1 MLQFLQ
7 MKQLLLIMQFLLIML
22 LLLIM
27 QFLLIMLLLLMHFH
41 LLMQLLLA
49 LLINHAEDKILNDVV
64 APVDLISSLFL
75 FPSYNNGTDLFFNI
89 NLMGIFNFSD
99 LD

>member
-1 MLQFLQ
+1 MLQFTI
-7 MKQLLLIMQFLLIML
+7 MKQLLLIML
-22 LLLIM
+22 
-27 QFLLIMLLLLMHFH
+27 FLLIMLLLLMHFH

-89 NLMGIFNFSD
+89 NLMGIFNFTD

>member
-1 MLQFLQ
+1 MLMLQFTI
-7 MKQLLLIMQFLLIML
+7 MKQLLLIMLFLLI
-22 LLLIM
+22 I
-27 QFLLIMLLLLMHFH
+27 LLLLMHFH

-64 APVDLISSLFL
+64 APVDLISSLFF

-89 NLMGIFNFSD
+89 NLMGIFNFTD
-99 LD
+99 LV

>member
-1 MLQFLQ
+1 
-7 MKQLLLIMQFLLIML
+7 
-22 LLLIM
+22 
-27 QFLLIMLLLLMHFH
+27 MHFH

-75 FPSYNNGTDLFFNI
+75 FPYIIMVLIYSLI
-89 NLMGIFNFSD
+89 
-99 LD
+99 

>member
-1 MLQFLQ
+1 ML
-7 MKQLLLIMQFLLIML
+7 
-22 LLLIM
+22 
-27 QFLLIMLLLLMHFH
+27 FH

-49 LLINHAEDKILNDVV
+49 LLINHAEDTILNDVV

-75 FPSYNNGTDLFFNI
+75 FPAFTNGTVSFFNI
-89 NLMGIFNFSD
+89 NFMGIFNITD

>member
-1 MLQFLQ
+1 
-7 MKQLLLIMQFLLIML
+7 MKQLLLIMLFLLIIL
-22 LLLIM
+22 LLLK
-27 QFLLIMLLLLMHFH
+27 HFH

-75 FPSYNNGTDLFFNI
+75 FPFPSFTNGTDSFFNI
-89 NLMGIFNFSD
+89 NLMGIFNITD

>member
-1 MLQFLQ
+1 
-7 MKQLLLIMQFLLIML
+7 
-22 LLLIM
+22 
-27 QFLLIMLLLLMHFH
+27 MHFH

-75 FPSYNNGTDLFFNI
+75 FPSYNNNNGTDLFFNI
-89 NLMGIFNFSD
+89 NLMGIFNFTD

>member
-1 MLQFLQ
+1 
-7 MKQLLLIMQFLLIML
+7 MKQ

-49 LLINHAEDKILNDVV
+49 LLINHAEDPILNDVV
-64 APVDLISSLFL
+64 APVDLISSLFFFLAFL
-75 FPSYNNGTDLFFNI
+75 FSTFTNGTDSFFNI
-89 NLMGIFNFSD
+89 NLMGIYNITD

>member
-1 MLQFLQ
+1 
-7 MKQLLLIMQFLLIML
+7 
-22 LLLIM
+22 
-27 QFLLIMLLLLMHFH
+27 MHFH

-64 APVDLISSLFL
+64 APVDLISSLF

-89 NLMGIFNFSD
+89 NLMGIFNFTD
-99 LD
+99 LV

>member
-1 MLQFLQ
+1 
-7 MKQLLLIMQFLLIML
+7 
-22 LLLIM
+22 
-27 QFLLIMLLLLMHFH
+27 MHFH

-75 FPSYNNGTDLFFNI
+75 FPCFSFSSFTNGTDLFFNI
-89 NLMGIFNFSD
+89 NLMGIFNIID

>member
-1 MLQFLQ
+1 MLMLQFTI
-7 MKQLLLIMQFLLIML
+7 MKQ
-22 LLLIM
+22 
-27 QFLLIMLLLLMHFH
+27 LLLMHFH

-89 NLMGIFNFSD
+89 NLMGIFNFTD